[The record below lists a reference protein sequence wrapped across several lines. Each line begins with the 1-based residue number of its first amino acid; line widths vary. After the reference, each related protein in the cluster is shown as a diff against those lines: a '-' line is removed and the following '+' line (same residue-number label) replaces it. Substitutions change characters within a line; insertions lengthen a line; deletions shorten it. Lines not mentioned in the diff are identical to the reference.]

1 MLYTVTLSYT
11 NTYLRLDRNLIT
23 FVCKHQASPL
33 NHLLYTV
40 YASKGETA
48 KHFSLRVLP
57 TARKTMSFSTNC
69 VY

>member
-23 FVCKHQASPL
+23 FVCKHQVSPL

-40 YASKGETA
+40 YASKGDSKTI
-48 KHFSLRVLP
+48 LP
-57 TARKTMSFSTNC
+57 TCSSNST
-69 VY
+69 